1 MYHNNY
7 LCYEMINL
15 IISYTCKK
23 QNKKLL
29 EDIKNF
35 KYTKD
40 YLENI
45 YKIMYNKYYKVLIMD
60 NNNWML
66 NDIYNFINYKLL
78 KNIKIEN
85 GNHKKKY
92 FKLLNIYDNIN
103 IEKNK
108 LLGLMNIKERIKL
121 INYVDNLY
129 NESIIK

>member
-1 MYHNNY
+1 MNY
-7 LCYEMINL
+7 FPR
-15 IISYTCKK
+15 SDK
-23 QNKKLL
+23 
-29 EDIKNF
+29 
-35 KYTKD
+35 TKRVE
-40 YLENI
+40 ENI

-60 NNNWML
+60 ENNWML

-78 KNIKIEN
+78 KNIKIQN

-108 LLGLMNIKERIKL
+108 LLGLMNIKEKIKL

-129 NESIIK
+129 NEYIIK